1 MEPSREVEVAG
12 YKMGSSHTRVLL
24 GASFAATF
32 LSATPVLAKITSVT
46 LSVVPLIYAGAC
58 PATIS
63 FTAIVVGDPG
73 TVFGHEFI
81 GDGAPPTK
89 KLYGYIEPA
98 GDLIVTSNLSVD
110 AAHAGTFYRQVRIS
124 VYQRSV
130 SGAMALVDTLESDK
144 TSYTVKCVDPG
155 TAPSPSPG
163 ANR

>member
-1 MEPSREVEVAG
+1 MGSGPEPEIPG
-12 YKMGSSHTRVLL
+12 YKMSGLHTRVLL

-46 LSVVPLIYAGAC
+46 LSVVPLIYEGAC

-73 TVFGHEFI
+73 TILGHEFV

-98 GDLIVTSNLSVD
+98 GDAIVTSNLSVD
-110 AAHAGTFYRQVRIS
+110 AAHAGTFYRRVRIS
-124 VYQRSV
+124 VYERSV
-130 SGAMALVDTLESDK
+130 GGGMALVDTLESDK

-155 TAPSPSPG
+155 TATSPSPG
-163 ANR
+163 ASR